1 MKTNKPEGLRE
12 QKKRLTRQHISD
24 EATKLFIRYGFDNV
38 TITDIARAA
47 NVSKMTVS
55 NYFVRKEEL
64 LFDRMGE
71 ITELLE
77 ESLKKRKEPSPVGK
91 LKGLT
96 SELLEQKHK
105 VFMINQNVVKFW
117 QVVSDSTALST
128 FGIMQFD
135 IICQSLGS
143 MLALSVGEPKTDPT
157 AQLLATI
164 LMNTWRIAYTEAL
177 LRQQMNIEQT
187 DIEFLFEITARG
199 FCAAEAA
206 ANGTKYI

>member
-12 QKKRLTRQHISD
+12 QKKRLTRQHISN

-38 TITDIARAA
+38 TISDIAQAA

-77 ESLKKRKEPSPVGK
+77 ESLKNRKERSPLAK

-96 SELLEQKHK
+96 AELLEQKHK

-117 QVVSDSTALST
+117 QVVSDSTTLST

-135 IICQSLGS
+135 IICKQLGK
-143 MLALSVGEPKTDPT
+143 MLASNVGQPETDPT
-157 AQLLATI
+157 AHLLATI
-164 LMNTWRIAYTEAL
+164 IMNTWRIAYTEAL
-177 LRQQMNIEQT
+177 FRQKMNIEQT
-187 DIEFLFEITARG
+187 DIEFLFDITARG
-199 FCAAEAA
+199 FCAAEVAA
-206 ANGTKYI
+206 KGTQYL